1 MPKPQKLEA
10 VAELKKKFE
19 DADGAILA
27 AFRGLKVQEIKELRR
42 SLAPTEFK
50 VVKNTL
56 ARRAVSEAS
65 LDDLLPLLE
74 GSTAIA
80 FIKGDPIAAAKSLD
94 DIAKKYPAL
103 EIKGGLIEGRVLDAS
118 RASAL
123 AKVKPRE
130 VMLSQLAGMFQQPL
144 QQLVNLL
151 NAPLRSLAYGLGA
164 YREKLAKEAPAP
176 SPEAPTEEAIAPE
189 APTAEAAEPE
199 SPIEDRE
206 TNEPKEE

>member
-189 APTAEAAEPE
+189 APTAEATEPE